1 MAKNEGY
8 NNIPKLLAALP
19 DIIDKAAESAGVY
32 YVGKVIDRID
42 QQDPTWAP
50 KKEST
55 IRGYIQRRQR
65 AVNIRAEKGLIKRRY
80 KVRQTRKEKL
90 WIDTGDLRTEIHQQ
104 RNTKATRNGEQYR
117 VRVGVF
123 SEGRIKAA
131 ASLEFGQDS
140 RGVPARPLFGP
151 VADEEREKMQDMA
164 EKVIRRDLGK
174 FLR

>member
-8 NNIPKLLAALP
+8 NNIPKLLAAIP
-19 DIIDKAAESAGVY
+19 DIIDRAVESEGVY
-32 YVGKVIDRID
+32 YAGKVLDRID
-42 QQDPTWAP
+42 QQDPTWEP

-55 IRGYIQRRQR
+55 IRGYIQRKQR
-65 AVNIRAEKGLIKRRY
+65 HVNIRAEKGLIKRRY

-90 WIDTGDLRTEIHQQ
+90 WVDTGDLRTEIHQQ
-104 RNTKATRNGEQYR
+104 QKPTAAGFGNEYY

-123 SEGRIKAA
+123 SEDRILAA
-131 ASLEFGQDS
+131 ASLEFGQDT

-164 EKVIRRDLGK
+164 EKVIRRELGK
-174 FLR
+174 YLR